1 MQNELGFL
9 LTFFHLTR
17 VLWGRLRCG
26 FFCDVELCEGGYMSG
41 NEVVAIWLAAAIFIG
56 CACGIAGLLALL
68 MWSIRALFGE

>member
-1 MQNELGFL
+1 
-9 LTFFHLTR
+9 
-17 VLWGRLRCG
+17 
-26 FFCDVELCEGGYMSG
+26 MSG